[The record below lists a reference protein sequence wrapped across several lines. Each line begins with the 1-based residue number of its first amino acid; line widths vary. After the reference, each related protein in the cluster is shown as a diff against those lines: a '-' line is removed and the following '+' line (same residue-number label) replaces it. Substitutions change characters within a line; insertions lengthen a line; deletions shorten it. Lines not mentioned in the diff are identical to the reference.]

1 MKKNKKIM
9 EIMKS
14 LKVMKIMKVTTT
26 MREKLL
32 KIRIGKS
39 RIKN

>member
-1 MKKNKKIM
+1 M

-14 LKVMKIMKVTTT
+14 LKVMKIMKVTKT